1 MYRSVFA
8 LLVYTK
14 LISPPPFQFKY
25 PVYALVARAGHVL
38 KYVGLVRNLRIR
50 RRRGETS

>member
-1 MYRSVFA
+1 MHLF
-8 LLVYTK
+8 YTK
-14 LISPPPFQFKY
+14 LISPPFQFEY